1 MIGCNKGGDGRE
13 VSVKVSH
20 LPLYH
25 TGMWCISDIP
35 EPRMDTPVDVT
46 FDCGVT
52 SRYGFT

>member
-1 MIGCNKGGDGRE
+1 MIECNKGGDGRE

-25 TGMWCISDIP
+25 TGMCCISDIP
-35 EPRMDTPVDVT
+35 EPRMDTHVDVT